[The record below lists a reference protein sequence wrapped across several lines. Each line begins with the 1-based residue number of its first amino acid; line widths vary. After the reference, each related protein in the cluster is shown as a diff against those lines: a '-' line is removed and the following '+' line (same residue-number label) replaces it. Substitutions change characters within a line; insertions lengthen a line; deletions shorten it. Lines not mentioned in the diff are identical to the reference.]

1 MRRSLSSW
9 RGRER
14 IASARALKC
23 FRVMVESLPEAQPL
37 VKGLGVVGGG
47 SASEGDVPRTAV
59 EAVADGFRHL
69 VIDVSAV
76 HLVGQVALD
85 AVETL
90 LDGIEASL
98 HRGVAHGV
106 VLGAWL
112 ARQSL
117 VDGFSNDGDE
127 SVFEGGCESLG
138 EEAGDG
144 VVHGVWWCGCLVGG
158 VVDDEMTI
166 PHPQGWV
173 KGWPES

>member
-1 MRRSLSSW
+1 
-9 RGRER
+9 
-14 IASARALKC
+14 
-23 FRVMVESLPEAQPL
+23 MVESLPEAQPL

-90 LDGIEASL
+90 LDGVEASVQ
-98 HRGVAHGV
+98 RFAHVGGFS
-106 VLGAWL
+106 LRD

-117 VDGFSNDGDE
+117 VDGFPNDGDE

-138 EEAGDG
+138 EKAGDG
-144 VVHGVWWCGCLVGG
+144 VVHGVWWCWV
-158 VVDDEMTI
+158 
-166 PHPQGWV
+166 GWV
-173 KGWPES
+173 VSLMTR